1 MEQWDEI
8 QRTRSDFEDSNSF
21 PTGEEDPCQ
30 AKTCCWDFGNNCTHI
45 YFFPS
50 TLAAWL
56 LEVGEGDVSVPPIID
71 RVVED
76 IVKGG
81 KVCRGGEGGA
91 AVVVAWCL
99 SPNSRPHLRLKWL
112 TSRDIGTTEVI
123 WSASTTWLTTDNLFE
138 PNKHLPF
145 YWQSRHIYH
154 SQLSGP
160 SLVTWL
166 ALPGL
171 LTGNQVHVNLFTSPN
186 ATTTAL
192 AEGHLIIIVIG

>member
-1 MEQWDEI
+1 MRSKGQGLTLKTATLFP
-8 QRTRSDFEDSNSF
+8 QLKRTPANHDMLLRLWK
-21 PTGEEDPCQ
+21 Q
-30 AKTCCWDFGNNCTHI
+30 LHTHL

-91 AVVVAWCL
+91 PVVVAWCL

-123 WSASTTWLTTDNLFE
+123 WSASTACLTTDNLFE

-160 SLVTWL
+160 PWSPGWLFQGCWQATKSTWTCSRPPTPPPLRSLRRIWL
-166 ALPGL
+166 
-171 LTGNQVHVNLFTSPN
+171 T
-186 ATTTAL
+186 
-192 AEGHLIIIVIG
+192 VIG

>member
-30 AKTCCWDFGNNCTHI
+30 AKICCWDCENNCTHL

-56 LEVGEGDVSVPPIID
+56 LEVSERDVSVPPIID

-91 AVVVAWCL
+91 SVVVAWCL

-123 WSASTTWLTTDNLFE
+123 WSASTAWLTTDNLFE

-160 SLVTWL
+160 PWSPGWLFQGCWQATKSTWTCSRPPTPPPLRSLRGIWL
-166 ALPGL
+166 
-171 LTGNQVHVNLFTSPN
+171 T
-186 ATTTAL
+186 
-192 AEGHLIIIVIG
+192 VIG